1 MYFFQFLALKLTN
14 LFPKN
19 QVHPLDHLMF
29 TQGSPL
35 RGGPVVQIFLSISF
49 DLKKIISTKKIGPP
63 SRP

>member
-1 MYFFQFLALKLTN
+1 MDFFQFLALKLTD

-19 QVHPLDHLMF
+19 QGHPLVYLMF

-49 DLKKIISTKKIGPP
+49 D
-63 SRP
+63 